1 MAMKTGDFQF
11 NWYSANGND
20 EARYA
25 QILEQNKARIA
36 ELETE
41 LATLEQTDGR
51 ELNDL
56 DMLDLELASNRANA
70 YDLNGATTALS
81 RIDSRLT
88 NRSKD
93 LRDRA
98 KDKQNDETEK
108 ELKRSELEKNIRE
121 TQIKRAQAKTQSEK
135 NILDAQLKDLGNQL
149 TANGGTYTPAKYEGV
164 DVAEALKE
172 YYENTENTSSGRRFK
187 DNVTPEMRTAIKEG
201 LRSAGQDDLANE
213 IEAMKTTGEKNEA
226 KQKEAAKRQKI
237 RSQVKAVRSVLS
249 KYRNSSDLTTA
260 QLNMLHKAQADADS
274 LARNYSAYVTL
285 ENGLPKYTAK
295 D

>member
-1 MAMKTGDFQF
+1 MKTGDFQF

-108 ELKRSELEKNIRE
+108 ELKRSEIEKNIRE
-121 TQIKRAQAKTQSEK
+121 TQIKRAQAKTQPEK
-135 NILDAQLKDLGNQL
+135 NILDAQLKDLGAQL
-149 TANGGTYTPAKYEGV
+149 TANGGTYTPAKYEGL
-164 DVAEALKE
+164 DVNDV
-172 YYENTENTSSGRRFK
+172 YQDFYSNVENTANGLKFK
-187 DNVTPEMRTAIKEG
+187 DNVTPEKRAELISN
-201 LRSAGQDDLANE
+201 LREIGQDELANKV
-213 IEAMKTTGEKNEA
+213 EAMKTTGEKNEA

-237 RSQVKAVRSVLS
+237 RNQVKAVRSVIS